1 MPRGGWR
8 GGGRKPKPEGE
19 KYIRFQISCPP
30 QLKEKLDRYLETKT
44 LDRSTYISKLIEQ
57 DLAQVKLKDG

>member
-30 QLKEKLDRYLETKT
+30 QLKEKLDNYLETQS
-44 LDRSTYISKLIEQ
+44 LDRSSYISKLIEQ
-57 DLAQVKLKDG
+57 DLERVKPID

>member
-30 QLKEKLDRYLETKT
+30 QLKEKLDRYLETQT
-44 LDRSTYISKLIEQ
+44 VDRSSYINKLIEQ
-57 DLAQVKLKDG
+57 DLKRLSQTE